1 MEYIKLMLISMV
13 PVIELRGAIPLGI
26 AMDLNPGYVYISC
39 LIGSSL
45 VSIPVVLIF
54 RQVIDF
60 FRHRKY
66 FNIVIRWV
74 DGKIE
79 SRAKKLK
86 AASILGL
93 IVFVGVP
100 LPTTGSWSGSAL
112 ASIFKMRIQ
121 DALFGVFIGNAIAGA
136 IMLVVCL
143 HISEGS
149 TEMIIASLLLVLI
162 GTIVYM
168 YNKRKQKKQVFKKEV
183 LDYK

>member
-1 MEYIKLMLISMV
+1 MKYIKLMLLSMV

-26 AMDLNPGYVYISC
+26 AMDLNPVYVYISC

-74 DGKIE
+74 DAKIE

-112 ASIFKMRIQ
+112 ASILKMRIK

-136 IMLVVCL
+136 VMLGVSL
-143 HISEGS
+143 HLSEGS
-149 TEMIIASLLLVLI
+149 MEVIMSSILLALVGVIIYRCKKI
-162 GTIVYM
+162 K
-168 YNKRKQKKQVFKKEV
+168 NKKIA
-183 LDYK
+183 

>member
-1 MEYIKLMLISMV
+1 MDYIKLMLLSMV

-26 AMDLNPGYVYISC
+26 AMGLNPVYVYISC

-74 DGKIE
+74 DAKIE

-112 ASIFKMRIQ
+112 ASILKMRIK

-136 IMLVVCL
+136 VMLGVSLHLSEASIEFVMSSVLLALVGVV
-143 HISEGS
+143 IYRYKK
-149 TEMIIASLLLVLI
+149 IKNKKIA
-162 GTIVYM
+162 
-168 YNKRKQKKQVFKKEV
+168 
-183 LDYK
+183 

>member
-1 MEYIKLMLISMV
+1 MDYIKLMLFSMV
-13 PVIELRGAIPLGI
+13 PVIELRGAIPIGI
-26 AMDLNPGYVYISC
+26 AMDLNSVYVYISC

-74 DGKIE
+74 DAKIE

-112 ASIFKMRIQ
+112 ASILKMRIK
-121 DALFGVFIGNAIAGA
+121 DALLGVFIGNAIAGA
-136 IMLVVCL
+136 VMLGVSL
-143 HISEGS
+143 HLSEGS
-149 TEMIIASLLLVLI
+149 IEIIIASVLLVLVGMVFYI
-162 GTIVYM
+162 YK
-168 YNKRKQKKQVFKKEV
+168 KRKNKKIMEI
-183 LDYK
+183 

>member
-1 MEYIKLMLISMV
+1 MDYIKLMLLSMV

-26 AMDLNPGYVYISC
+26 AMDLNPVYVYISC

-112 ASIFKMRIQ
+112 ASILKMRIK

-136 IMLVVCL
+136 VMLGVSLHLSEASIEFVMSSVLLALVGVV
-143 HISEGS
+143 IYQYKK
-149 TEMIIASLLLVLI
+149 IKNKKIA
-162 GTIVYM
+162 
-168 YNKRKQKKQVFKKEV
+168 
-183 LDYK
+183 

>member
-1 MEYIKLMLISMV
+1 MDYIKLMLLSMV

-26 AMDLNPGYVYISC
+26 AMDLNPVYVYISC

-86 AASILGL
+86 VASILGL
-93 IVFVGVP
+93 IVFVGV
-100 LPTTGSWSGSAL
+100 L
-112 ASIFKMRIQ
+112 IYRYKKIK
-121 DALFGVFIGNAIAGA
+121 NKKIA
-136 IMLVVCL
+136 
-143 HISEGS
+143 
-149 TEMIIASLLLVLI
+149 
-162 GTIVYM
+162 
-168 YNKRKQKKQVFKKEV
+168 
-183 LDYK
+183 